1 MKQIRLIVSDL
12 TQIYFHDLAL
22 QRCTSLLERE
32 IKFTIFSLLV
42 LSSLIFPSILL
53 GQQEIGR
60 PIGEYFDQSSF
71 PGAAENFSVAE
82 DDHGVLYFGNASGV
96 LEFDGQSWE
105 LITTNNNSSVYSLD
119 VSDNNTVFVGSKGE
133 FGYLKPDSTGKL
145 MYASLASHIPDHHK
159 AFGEVWET
167 LCTPVGVYFRTT
179 KKVFRWDPTNSF
191 LQVWALDEAGEDM
204 FHHAFYV
211 NGKLLIYVIGK
222 GLMEVEGQTLK
233 MVRGGEKLRNTV
245 VNVILP
251 FPGGDPGSTQLLIC
265 SRNQGLFYYDGARF
279 IPFPVD
285 IDRVIR
291 REQGYIYHGTSLPNG
306 DIALSTYENGIY
318 ILSPGG
324 VLNTYLEKN
333 RDLYGGRAR
342 FIYSSNKSTT
352 RNVWIALDNGL
363 LLTEIPSPFTQY
375 DANDGLSL
383 PLSQLVRSEGTLYA
397 ISRTGVFQHRFT
409 SRLSLS
415 PTFLPVRGLEEVHYN
430 SYEDSPNGLLIGT
443 EEGLF
448 QIRNRRAY
456 VVGNDSTMGVHVLNN
471 NQEVLLAATSK
482 GVQWYTQNGNDWR
495 LQGRIEG
502 LPADVKDII
511 EFGDGS
517 LLMSSTQNGLY
528 RTRYSIIGE
537 ENTDIEF
544 TPQQVSISGSLD
556 ANNISLTFLDKTRQI
571 LVISPNLFGIHSFNP
586 SSRELLPLLSQE
598 QIAASNPIWASNQ
611 ISGLSEDL
619 SGNVWAYST
628 SNIAQLIPKPGGG
641 FEINTTDRLSNMG
654 ANGIFHDLNRD
665 IWIANVDGVL
675 RKADA
680 TPPLADQ
687 PSLTVIRKV
696 TLNDG
701 KSVFQDNSFYPLSLA
716 DSTIRISPDES
727 SIEFTFSATKPS
739 FITEWQFQYF
749 LEGLDD
755 TWSTPTDN
763 NSAIYANLE
772 PGNYLF
778 KVRAF
783 DDRGVMSQ
791 EETVAL
797 VVNKFWYQQMW
808 AIALFV
814 LAGLLVLAGI
824 FLLVRFLLKK
834 RQSSLAST
842 FRKQQKSSSR
852 PGRFSFRENKTKPV
866 PPQQTPEIPVDKLV
880 EVNEPKIETE
890 EQPVQNPSWI
900 TKKAPEKEEPK
911 PVVAEAKEII
921 AEKEEIQVVP
931 ESEPQSQP
939 QLTEVSTV
947 AQAEAT
953 VSAEKKHE
961 QEILSFMA
969 KFDQL
974 GKLLLEKPDTSTL
987 HLRLE
992 SILNEFISFDIY
1004 GYGMPSS
1011 DHPGMDFRYKV
1022 HSNHEIISLTG
1033 NGQVPDPIAE
1043 WSLIRKEAL
1052 LIGDVASEY
1061 GKFAQT
1067 SPPEG
1072 MLTLNGNNTP
1082 PPRSM
1087 MYVPLHIQ
1095 NQARG
1100 YITLQSFLPNTF
1112 REYHLQILQNLGN
1125 YLSLYLGGMEG
1136 NSSVEAMQKKV
1147 YQQDKMASLG
1157 ELTKGLTREIGSPTS
1172 YIAKNIKALKQNL
1185 TEASDVWY
1193 EYECLSPE
1201 DAVAQLKDIE
1211 RMKSM
1216 KDYDKKV
1223 ADIFDYAQ
1231 NVLKGAHRIAE
1242 ILKGIKTYI
1251 GQEDDLKTINIHP
1264 NLDSALLILRHLY
1277 KGRIKITRDYGN
1289 IPEVPCFP
1297 AKLNQAFIN
1306 VLVNAIKS
1314 IDGQGDIYV
1323 QTIAEGNHVQINI
1336 RDTGRGISEE
1346 DKQHLFEPF
1355 IHMDHGLNG
1364 SRVGLALTK
1373 DIILLHQGTIE
1384 VDSQPGAGTMFK
1396 IQLPTRLNLSMM
1408 YGNS

>member
-1 MKQIRLIVSDL
+1 
-12 TQIYFHDLAL
+12 
-22 QRCTSLLERE
+22 
-32 IKFTIFSLLV
+32 
-42 LSSLIFPSILL
+42 
-53 GQQEIGR
+53 
-60 PIGEYFDQSSF
+60 
-71 PGAAENFSVAE
+71 
-82 DDHGVLYFGNASGV
+82 
-96 LEFDGQSWE
+96 
-105 LITTNNNSSVYSLD
+105 
-119 VSDNNTVFVGSKGE
+119 
-133 FGYLKPDSTGKL
+133 
-145 MYASLASHIPDHHK
+145 
-159 AFGEVWET
+159 
-167 LCTPVGVYFRTT
+167 
-179 KKVFRWDPTNSF
+179 
-191 LQVWALDEAGEDM
+191 
-204 FHHAFYV
+204 
-211 NGKLLIYVIGK
+211 
-222 GLMEVEGQTLK
+222 
-233 MVRGGEKLRNTV
+233 
-245 VNVILP
+245 
-251 FPGGDPGSTQLLIC
+251 
-265 SRNQGLFYYDGARF
+265 
-279 IPFPVD
+279 
-285 IDRVIR
+285 
-291 REQGYIYHGTSLPNG
+291 
-306 DIALSTYENGIY
+306 
-318 ILSPGG
+318 
-324 VLNTYLEKN
+324 
-333 RDLYGGRAR
+333 
-342 FIYSSNKSTT
+342 NKSTT

-363 LLTEIPSPFTQY
+363 LLTEIPSPFSQY

-383 PLSQLVRSEGTLYA
+383 PISQLVRSEGTLYA

-415 PTFLPVRGLEEVHYN
+415 PSFLPVRGLEGVHYN
-430 SYEDSPNGLLIGT
+430 SHGDSPTGLLIGT
-443 EEGLF
+443 DEGLF

-456 VVGNDSTMGVHVLNN
+456 VVSNDSTTGVHVLNN
-471 NQEVLLAATSK
+471 DQEVLLAATSQ
-482 GVQWYTQNGNDWR
+482 GVLWYTQNGNDWR

-502 LPADVKDII
+502 LPIDIKDIV
-511 EFGDGS
+511 EYGNGT
-517 LLMSSTQNGLY
+517 LLMSSLKNGLY
-528 RTRYSIIGE
+528 RVQYVNNGE
-537 ENTDIEF
+537 EVTEIAF
-544 TPQQVSISGSLD
+544 TSQEVNISGSLD
-556 ANNISLTFLDKTRQI
+556 PNNLSLTYLDKTNQI
-571 LVISPNLFGIHSFNP
+571 LAISPNLFGIHSFNP

-654 ANGIFHDLNRD
+654 ANGLFHDLNRD

-687 PSLTVIRKV
+687 PSLTVIRNV
-696 TLNDG
+696 TLTDG

-739 FITEWQFQYF
+739 FITEWQYQYY
-749 LEGLDD
+749 LDGLDD

-763 NSAIYANLE
+763 NTAIYANLE
-772 PGNYLF
+772 PGNYIF

-783 DDRGVMSQ
+783 DDRGVMSE

-797 VVNKFWYQQMW
+797 LVDKFWYQQTW

-814 LAGLLVLAGI
+814 LAGLLLLAGI
-824 FLLVRFLLKK
+824 FFLVRFLLNK
-834 RQSSLAST
+834 RQSNLANT
-842 FRKQQKSSSR
+842 FRKQQKVRSR
-852 PGRFSFRENKTKPV
+852 PAGFSFRDNKTTPV
-866 PPQQTPEIPVDKLV
+866 TPEQTPEIPVEKVV
-880 EVNEPKIETE
+880 EVNEPKVETE
-890 EQPVQNPSWI
+890 ELSAQNTSWVSPTPI
-900 TKKAPEKEEPK
+900 EKEEPK

-921 AEKEEIQVVP
+921 AEKEEVQVAPEPQPQAQPVEVAPVVP
-931 ESEPQSQP
+931 KE
-939 QLTEVSTV
+939 TETSF
-947 AQAEAT
+947 
-953 VSAEKKHE
+953 SANKNHE
-961 QEILSFMA
+961 QEIQSFMA

-974 GKLLLEKPDTSTL
+974 GKLLLTKPDTSTL
-987 HLRLE
+987 HSRIE
-992 SILNEFISFDIY
+992 NILKEFISFDIY

-1022 HSNHEIISLTG
+1022 HSNNEIISLNG
-1033 NGQVPDPIAE
+1033 NGQVPDSIAE
-1043 WSLIRKEAL
+1043 WCLIRKEAL

-1061 GKFAQT
+1061 GKFAQPG
-1067 SPPEG
+1067 PPKG
-1072 MLTLNGNNTP
+1072 MLTLNGNSTP
-1082 PPRSM
+1082 PPRSL
-1087 MYVPLHIQ
+1087 MYVPLQIQ
-1095 NQARG
+1095 NQTRG
-1100 YITLQSFLPNTF
+1100 FITLQSFLPNLF

-1125 YLSLYLGGMEG
+1125 YLSLYMGSMEG
-1136 NSSVEAMQKKV
+1136 NSSVEAMQEKV

-1193 EYECLSPE
+1193 QYECLSPE
-1201 DAVAQLKDIE
+1201 DAVAQLKDID
-1211 RMKSM
+1211 RMKAT

-1242 ILKGIKTYI
+1242 ILKGIRTYI

-1289 IPEVPCFP
+1289 IPEIPVFP

-1306 VLVNAIKS
+1306 ILVNAIKS
-1314 IDGQGDIYV
+1314 IDGQGSIYV
-1323 QTIAEGNHVQINI
+1323 QTMATGNHIQINI
-1336 RDTGRGISEE
+1336 RDTGKGISEE
-1346 DKQHLFEPF
+1346 DKQYLFEPF

-1384 VDSQPGAGTMFK
+1384 VDSQPGAGTMFR
-1396 IQLPTRLNLSMM
+1396 IQLPTRLNLSTI